1 MRAYD
6 VFEPS
11 WASPPGHT
19 IADVL
24 RHKGIDKETLAD
36 AAGER
41 LEVIEDLLAGRAK
54 ITKKLAQTLSEHVG
68 ANESFWLS
76 RESQYQDD
84 LTRRRLLVDNDVTAW
99 LSEIPVTELI
109 NLKWV
114 PIVQRPVDRLA
125 AILAYFGVDSVDGW
139 RDSYRGLASAVSFR
153 TSPIFGSH
161 LGAVLAWLRKG
172 QILTEG
178 QTTRPLSVH
187 RLVELLPEMR
197 ALTRERSPEKFV
209 PPLRALCNEAGVAFA
224 VAATPKRCRASGAT
238 WITTAG
244 TGMCLM
250 SYRYK
255 TDDQFWFTFFHEM
268 GHLVLH
274 SERSLFLEDGDE
286 IRTSDEVEA
295 NDFAGRVLIPD
306 EWKAVLESA
315 DKSHKGVIRLAREIG
330 VSPGIVVGQMQHS
343 DLLPVT
349 WLNKLKRRL
358 DWPAIL

>member
-1 MRAYD
+1 MRSD
-6 VFEPS
+6 EVFEPS
-11 WASPPGHT
+11 WASPPGYT

-24 RHKGIDKETLAD
+24 QRKGLDKETLAD

-41 LEVIEDLLAGRAK
+41 LEIIEDLLAGRAK
-54 ITKKLAQTLSEHVG
+54 VTKKIAQTLAEHLGASET
-68 ANESFWLS
+68 FWLD

-84 LTRRRLLVDNDVTAW
+84 LTRRRLLVDDDITGW

-109 NLKWV
+109 NLQWV
-114 PIVQRPVDRLA
+114 PAVKRPADRLD
-125 AILAYFGVDSVDGW
+125 AILAYFGVDSVTSW

-153 TSPIFGSH
+153 TSPVFGSH
-161 LGAVLAWLRKG
+161 LGAVLAWLRRG
-172 QILTEG
+172 QILSEG
-178 QTTRPLSVH
+178 QTTRPLSVPH
-187 RLVELLPEMR
+187 LKRLLPQMR
-197 ALTRERSPEKFV
+197 ALTREKSTEKFV
-209 PPLRALCNEAGVAFA
+209 PALRALCNEAGVALA
-224 VAATPKRCRASGAT
+224 VVATPKRCRASGAT
-238 WITTAG
+238 WITNTG
-244 TGMCLM
+244 TGMCLL

-286 IRTSDEVEA
+286 IRTSDEAEA
-295 NDFAGRVLIPD
+295 NDFAGRILIPD
-306 EWKAVLESA
+306 EWRASLESA

-343 DLLPVT
+343 GLLPVT

-358 DWPAIL
+358 DWPSSP